1 MLNTVKAIFT
11 GQQSLDLYAR
21 TPCATDGIASLL
33 CYDMMALQLASIP
46 THSASMSAALSP
58 RLA

>member
-1 MLNTVKAIFT
+1 MSRLQAIFS
-11 GQQSLDLYAR
+11 GEQSLDLYKR
-21 TPCATDGIASLL
+21 TPCATSGIASLL